1 MIRRIV
7 VTGSSGK
14 AGRAVVHEMAPD
26 DYQRFPTFWR
36 DPQLRKWNLWS
47 YVDARDVVQSCRLG
61 LEAPIPGAEVFI
73 IAAADTVMPQPNRDL
88 LATVFPTV
96 PLREGTGDHE
106 TLLSIDKAHHLLGY
120 SPHYSWRDHIDPT
133 RSEEWT
139 RQPSP

>member
-1 MIRRIV
+1 MKWRPTII
-7 VTGSSGK
+7 SAFPPSG
-14 AGRAVVHEMAPD
+14 A
-26 DYQRFPTFWR
+26 T
-36 DPQLRKWNLWS
+36 PQLRKWNLWS

-133 RSEEWT
+133 RSKEWA